1 MKSNQRGA
9 ISGESTVESTVESTE
24 IRSLQR
30 TGLALGRGG
39 LTGAPQLISKLS
51 PRVDFG
57 TQRHIA
63 SICPFKVEA
72 STIFA
77 TICYVRNEAAAE
89 VLATAPGRGT
99 RACLTFRLPA
109 VTRVQIRV

>member
-39 LTGAPQLISKLS
+39 LTWGG
-51 PRVDFG
+51 RNN
-57 TQRHIA
+57 
-63 SICPFKVEA
+63 FKTKPA
-72 STIFA
+72 GRLWDSTV
-77 TICYVRNEAAAE
+77 YS
-89 VLATAPGRGT
+89 
-99 RACLTFRLPA
+99 
-109 VTRVQIRV
+109 